1 MMLRRK
7 TRVVNA
13 GGVLIGGDNPIS
25 VQTMTKT
32 HTEDIDATVQQIKEL
47 EAIGCHIIRVAVPTI
62 VSAKCLGVI
71 KRQIK
76 IPLVADIHFG
86 HHLALEAIAQ
96 GVDKIRINPGNMKDR
111 KKLEEVV
118 KAAKDRAFLFVSA

>member
-1 MMLRRK
+1 MIQRRK

-47 EAIGCHIIRVAVPTI
+47 EN
-62 VSAKCLGVI
+62 
-71 KRQIK
+71 Q
-76 IPLVADIHFG
+76 
-86 HHLALEAIAQ
+86 
-96 GVDKIRINPGNMKDR
+96 
-111 KKLEEVV
+111 
-118 KAAKDRAFLFVSA
+118 